1 MDKLE
6 NKKNVGDNMNI
17 EIIENNL
24 EKLDSVISC
33 KIILGETEVIEEIHI
48 VSNGKRNPKQ
58 ICRDIQSILIATHKL
73 NVDYKKISI
82 AQILD
87 DSIGKIENRLK
98 IKSLSFD
105 NIGSRA
111 SVKVV
116 LTNSIDTYENSLM
129 GINSVRNI
137 ERMLVDAT
145 LKNVEQALGYE
156 DTFILEDVRTI
167 PVASEKAVVVVVMC
181 IVDEFEQRLCGSCLI
196 KTDYKEA
203 IVKATLD
210 ALNRYTT
217 K

>member
-1 MDKLE
+1 
-6 NKKNVGDNMNI
+6 MNI
-17 EIIENNL
+17 ELIENNL

-33 KIILGETEVIEEIHI
+33 KIIQGENDIIEEIHI

-58 ICRDIQSILIATHKL
+58 LSRDIQSILIATHKL
-73 NVDYKKISI
+73 EIDYKKISI
-82 AQILD
+82 AQITDNTLV
-87 DSIGKIENRLK
+87 KMENRLK
-98 IKSLSFD
+98 IKGMSFD
-105 NIGSRA
+105 NEGTRA
-111 SVKVV
+111 CVKVS
-116 LTNSIDTYENSLM
+116 LTDTLGTYENSLM

-145 LKNVEQALGYE
+145 LKNIEEALGYE

-167 PVASEKAVVVVVMC
+167 PVSSEKAVVVVVMC
-181 IVDEFEQRLCGSCLI
+181 MVGDIEQKLVGSCLI

-210 ALNRYTT
+210 AVNRYTT

>member
-1 MDKLE
+1 
-6 NKKNVGDNMNI
+6 MNI
-17 EIIENNL
+17 ELIENNL

-33 KIILGETEVIEEIHI
+33 KIIQGENDIIEEIHI

-58 ICRDIQSILIATHKL
+58 LSRDIQSILIATHKL
-73 NVDYKKISI
+73 EIDYKKISI
-82 AQILD
+82 AQITDNTLV
-87 DSIGKIENRLK
+87 KMENRLK
-98 IKSLSFD
+98 IKAMSF
-105 NIGSRA
+105 NNEGTKA
-111 SVKVV
+111 CVKVS
-116 LTNSIDTYENSLM
+116 LTDTLGTYENSLM

-145 LKNVEQALGYE
+145 LKNIEEALGYE

-167 PVASEKAVVVVVMC
+167 PVSSEKAVVVVVMC
-181 IVDEFEQRLCGSCLI
+181 MVGDVEQKLVGSCLI

-210 ALNRYTT
+210 AVNRYTT

>member
-1 MDKLE
+1 
-6 NKKNVGDNMNI
+6 MNI
-17 EIIENNL
+17 ENIERDI

-33 KIILGETEVIEEIHI
+33 KMILGETEVIDEIHI

-58 ICRDIQSILIATHKL
+58 ICRDIQSILIATYKL
-73 NVDYKKISI
+73 NIDYKKISI

-105 NIGSRA
+105 NEGSKA
-111 SVKVV
+111 SVRVA
-116 LTNSIDTYENSLM
+116 LTNSIDTYENRLI

-145 LKNVEQALGYE
+145 LKNVEEALGFQ

-167 PVASEKAVVVVVMC
+167 PVASEKAVLVVVMC
-181 IVDEFEQRLCGSCLI
+181 ILDETEQRLCGSCLI